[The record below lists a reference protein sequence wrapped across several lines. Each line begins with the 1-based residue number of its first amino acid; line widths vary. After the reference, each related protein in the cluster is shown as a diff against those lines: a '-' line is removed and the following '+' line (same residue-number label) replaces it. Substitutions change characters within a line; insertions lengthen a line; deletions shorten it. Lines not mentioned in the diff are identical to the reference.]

1 MNPLFKVKGLIALL
15 GAVAAWAA
23 TPEWPEW
30 RGPGGQG
37 YASSKAQPPTR
48 WSETEGVVWKASIP
62 GRGWSSPV
70 IDGQQIWLSTAHE
83 TAAKAEDVKRRL
95 GANTADQPLV
105 LLQKVDLHALCV
117 DRNTGKI
124 LRDIRLFSEQEPQWV
139 HELNSYASPTPVLE

>member
-1 MNPLFKVKGLIALL
+1 MNPLFKVKGLIGLL

-37 YASSKAQPPTR
+37 YAASKAQPPTR
-48 WSETEGVVWKASIP
+48 WSETEGVVWKTAIP

-70 IDGQQIWLSTAHE
+70 IDGNQIWLTTAHE

-95 GANTADQPLV
+95 SANTADQPLV
-105 LLQKVDLHALCV
+105 LLQKVD
-117 DRNTGKI
+117 
-124 LRDIRLFSEQEPQWV
+124 
-139 HELNSYASPTPVLE
+139 